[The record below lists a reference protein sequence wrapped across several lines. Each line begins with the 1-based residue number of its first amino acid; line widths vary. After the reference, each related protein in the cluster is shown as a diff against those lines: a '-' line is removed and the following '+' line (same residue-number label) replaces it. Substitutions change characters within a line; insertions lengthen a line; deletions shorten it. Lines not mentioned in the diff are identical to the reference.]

1 MPALAED
8 LRRSRKGKVGRS
20 WYVDDARR
28 LDFLPIVKG
37 KKRVAGGN
45 PAEGVVCNSY
55 PAMCVAASAIFM
67 RMPQDADGVRDG
79 LRLVEIKQP
88 ARGSCRGRRGFHLG
102 ARASG
107 VGFEVLVKEAGKLF
121 RRGVVCGLVGPT
133 VARTQEFRGH
143 AGALGDDVEAEDRI
157 ALRLRAR
164 ERSAMDR
171 VDDGARVLQAD
182 AISDA
187 VRTAAPSRIH
197 EPDARFVLAHLL
209 REELGVLA
217 RMPDEERPAEARWEI
232 RPRSV

>member
-1 MPALAED
+1 MRSFDPSLLWRSTVGFDHLFDLIDASMRSAGQDTYPPYNIERIGDDKYQITLALAGFSAEE
-8 LRRSRKGKVGRS
+8 LVIKAGRRWR
-20 WYVDDARR
+20 ARR
-28 LDFLPIVKG
+28 
-37 KKRVAGGN
+37 
-45 PAEGVVCNSY
+45 
-55 PAMCVAASAIFM
+55 AAS
-67 RMPQDADGVRDG
+67 GG
-79 LRLVEIKQP
+79 VEIKQP

-107 VGFEVLVKEAGKLF
+107 VGFEVLVKEAGKHF

-133 VARTQEFRGH
+133 VARTQDLRGH

-164 ERSAMDR
+164 ERPAMDR

-182 AISDA
+182 AFSDA

-197 EPDARFVLAHLL
+197 EPDARVVLAHLL

-217 RMPDEERPAEARWEI
+217 RMPDEERPAEAR
-232 RPRSV
+232 